1 MRETASRY
9 VHEEMFTGSPRGE
22 TQLGFVTGRHS
33 FVPSRQGVQMTARWM
48 SIREAAKLVGY
59 GEVSFR
65 RLIERH
71 ARKGT
76 DGTIASSID
85 GVRARKLGRTWRV
98 QLGEGWLA
106 GGGA

>member
-1 MRETASRY
+1 M
-9 VHEEMFTGSPRGE
+9 
-22 TQLGFVTGRHS
+22 
-33 FVPSRQGVQMTARWM
+33 QMTARWM

-71 ARKGT
+71 ARMGT

-98 QLGEGWLA
+98 QLGEGWLT